1 MMTGTPFLVAY
12 LVTFAVISLAAL
24 GVGRRWRR
32 VGYNLPWVSR
42 TAQTWTSSHRAAF
55 LVVGP
60 TSVAAT
66 VLHFVDSD
74 ASFAPWLWFGGVLA
88 GGVIAV
94 ERARY
99 LLSRE
104 PE

>member
-1 MMTGTPFLVAY
+1 MTGTPFLVAY

-60 TSVAAT
+60 TSAAAT
-66 VLHFVDSD
+66 ILHFINADS
-74 ASFAPWLWFGGVLA
+74 SFASWLWLGGVLV

-94 ERARY
+94 GRARY
-99 LLSRE
+99 LLGKDSA
-104 PE
+104 